1 MTQPKNNKRPLGKPG
16 DRIPGTYLV
25 RDYCM
30 ICDEAIRASPKG
42 VLGINTC
49 EICGDHRGRPGTRID
64 RQRLGMGKI
73 NKEWIDGGV

>member
-1 MTQPKNNKRPLGKPG
+1 
-16 DRIPGTYLV
+16 
-25 RDYCM
+25 M